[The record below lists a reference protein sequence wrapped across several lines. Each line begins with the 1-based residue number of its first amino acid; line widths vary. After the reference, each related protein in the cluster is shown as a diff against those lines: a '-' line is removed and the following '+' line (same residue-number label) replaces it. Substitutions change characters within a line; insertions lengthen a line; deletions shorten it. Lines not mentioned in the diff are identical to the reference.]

1 MPDLK
6 RFQDDALLA
15 ISAGDWIGAANLYA
29 TLEEL
34 EPGAGTWS
42 LRLGECLR
50 QAGQG
55 HDAVVALARG
65 VQAYVQ
71 RGNQAK
77 AVAICQQILE
87 IDPHNAQT
95 RAVMERLGE
104 PYPTAALPDSAFQPP
119 APAATVPAGERAGQ
133 AFQKSDLTVMAED
146 PLAAG
151 DATGASPDK
160 AEPAASPSEPT
171 AAAKAQR
178 PRVVLP
184 VTPFFSALSAQ
195 QVRWVNARAHL
206 LAVSPGE
213 VLYAAGEPSVALFLV
228 ASGEVAVLLPQEVA
242 RLQRGDFFG
251 EEVVVL
257 PGHGRIATMRAA
269 VPSQVLV
276 LEGAFINELV
286 SAAPAVLEILSS
298 SLRERLIFML
308 SRTSPMLDSLP
319 ELDRLALLRRFR
331 LVDVDNDH
339 CICEPGADGA
349 GLSILLAGEADASL
363 DGRLTERLHPGD
375 VFGEIALVTN
385 SKVGIRVMAREKCF
399 VLHLPKVDFESVRLT
414 CPRVV
419 DYLTALAENRLSR
432 LEQAVVEDAPVF
444 QSVPLP
450 PRILVIHGEA
460 ETRSAYERALGEAG
474 FLVDA
479 TGEAGSAADLI
490 TSRRY
495 DVVVYNLD
503 SAGQAGADL
512 LRNIR
517 RYDLDV
523 PIILTT
529 RHSAFDHTSATANYS
544 VVRGFPEP
552 LDVAAL
558 VRAASRAVHF
568 HRLTRLR
575 REAMTRLNSSGEWLG
590 DRAGLEFHFERALG
604 CLHMAFQPIVS
615 AVDNRV
621 FAFEALLRSGEELLH
636 SPLAVLRAAERLN
649 RVQDVGRIARDGIAA
664 VLADLA
670 DPPILFVNVHSH
682 DLLDSHLLSPE
693 SRISGFARRIVLQI
707 TERTLLD
714 DLSDL
719 GARIMDLRALGYRFA
734 LDNLGA
740 GHAGVASLA
749 QLEPEVCKLDASLI
763 RGIGSDSVRQDLV
776 RAMLAVCRDMNILTI
791 CEGVDTLPERHALLQ
806 LGADLMQGD
815 LFAKPGPAFPS
826 VDFPT
831 TGTSTRG

>member
-6 RFQDDALLA
+6 QIQDDALLA
-15 ISAGDWIGAANLYA
+15 ISAGNWIAAAELYA
-29 TLEEL
+29 TLEER

-55 HDAVVALARG
+55 HDAVVALTRG

-71 RGNQAK
+71 CGNQAK
-77 AVAICQQILE
+77 AAAICQQILE
-87 IDPHNAQT
+87 IDPHNAHI
-95 RAVMERLGE
+95 RAILDCLGDLQR
-104 PYPTAALPDSAFQPP
+104 PAALPDSAFQPP
-119 APAATVPAGERAGQ
+119 APAATAPVGAGPAQGFG
-133 AFQKSDLTVMAED
+133 KSDLTLLAED
-146 PLAAG
+146 PLAAI
-151 DATGASPDK
+151 DSTGATHADAQP
-160 AEPAASPSEPT
+160 AEIPSEPPT
-171 AAAKAQR
+171 AARAQR

-184 VTPFFSALSAQ
+184 VTPFFSALSDR

-206 LAVSPGE
+206 LAVGPGE
-213 VLYAAGEPSVALFLV
+213 ILYAAGEPSNALFLV
-228 ASGEVAVLLPQEVA
+228 ASGEIAVLVPQEVA

-257 PGHGRIATMRAA
+257 PGHGRIATMRATA
-269 VPSQVLV
+269 PSQILA
-276 LEGAFINELV
+276 LEGTFINELV
-286 SAAPAVLEILSS
+286 SAAPALLGVLST
-298 SLRERLIFML
+298 SLRERLIVIL
-308 SRTSPMLDSLP
+308 ARISPVLASLP
-319 ELDRLALLRRFR
+319 ESDRLALLQRFR
-331 LVDVDNDH
+331 LVDVDEDH
-339 CICEPGADGA
+339 CICEPDAAGA
-349 GLSILLAGEADASL
+349 GLSLLLAGEADAAL

-375 VFGEIALVTN
+375 VFGEIPLVTK
-385 SKVGIRVMAREKCF
+385 SAVGIRVMARAKCF
-399 VLHLPKVDFESVRLT
+399 VLQLPKAEFESVRT
-414 CPRVV
+414 TWPRVV
-419 DYLTALAENRLSR
+419 DYLTALAENRLAR
-432 LEQAVVEDAPVF
+432 LEQAVVEDSPVF

-450 PRILVIHGEA
+450 PRILVIHGDP

-479 TGEAGSAADLI
+479 AGEAVSASDMI
-490 TSRRY
+490 TNRTY
-495 DVVVYNLD
+495 DVVLYNLD
-503 SAGQAGADL
+503 SSEQAGTDV

-517 RYDLDV
+517 RHDLDV

-529 RHSAFDHTSATANYS
+529 RYSAFDHTSATANYS

-552 LDVAAL
+552 LDVADL

-590 DRAGLEFHFERALG
+590 DRAGLEFHFDRALG
-604 CLHMAFQPIVS
+604 CLHIAFQPIVS
-615 AVDNRV
+615 AVDNSV
-621 FAFEALLRSGEELLH
+621 FAFEALLRSGEELLC

-649 RVQDVGRIARDGIAA
+649 RVQDVGRIARDSIAA
-664 VLADLA
+664 VLAGSA

-682 DLLDSHLLSPE
+682 DLLDPHLLDPDSLI
-693 SRISGFARRIVLQI
+693 SRFAPRIVLQI
-707 TERTLLD
+707 TERTPLD
-714 DLSDL
+714 ELSNL
-719 GARIMDLRALGYRFA
+719 RARIMDLRALGYRFA

-763 RGIGSDSVRQDLV
+763 HGIDRDSVRQDLV

-791 CEGVDTLPERHALLQ
+791 CEGVATLPERHALVQ

-815 LFAKPGPAFPS
+815 LFGKPGPAFPS
-826 VDFPT
+826 VDF
-831 TGTSTRG
+831 STIGRTP